1 MSEVRVI
8 SPRTGFKAIIVFAG
22 LLVADSRAFAQNFT
36 AGLADVY
43 DFMPDLALQ
52 DAFGGGLELK
62 GGFALAANASATY
75 DSNLFLAETNRESDV
90 VFSVTPMLTYT
101 TAPHGDPL
109 FSFSAS
115 YRPSYQVFA
124 NNSQFNSLNH
134 SANAILNFTKPRTR
148 IALYGSIREVSAS
161 DRIAG
166 GFIQGM
172 IYQYG
177 IRGSYQLAPRT
188 SISAGI
194 SSGGTSF
201 DTGGNGSDAYSA
213 NVSMMWDANER
224 WSVGP
229 SLRYSVATSDLTG
242 RREALALLG
251 RVSYQF
257 GERVALSAFGG
268 LEIKTDSRTSGTG
281 LRLTGGLTGSY
292 AIDERWTWS
301 GSIRYAT
308 IPSPTNTNYVV
319 NDATLSTA
327 ITRSLL
333 VGSVSGGLAYSFS
346 DYEAVGPV
354 LQSLDNENNL
364 RAFIAY
370 SRPLFSER
378 IGLQSSVSYALNRG
392 RRDWSQFT
400 ATVGIG
406 ITF

>member
-1 MSEVRVI
+1 MSGVRVI
-8 SPRTGFKAIIVFAG
+8 SPKTGFKAMIVFAG
-22 LLVADSRAFAQNFT
+22 LLAAHSKASAQDFT
-36 AGLADVY
+36 SALADVY
-43 DFMPDLALQ
+43 DFLPDLALQ
-52 DAFGGGLELK
+52 DAFGLGVELK
-62 GGFALAANASATY
+62 GGFGLAANASATY
-75 DSNLFLAETNRESDV
+75 NSNLFLAESNGEREV
-90 VFSVTPMLTYT
+90 VFSVSPLLTYT

-115 YRPSYQVFA
+115 YRPSYQIFA
-124 NNSQFNSLNH
+124 NNSQFNSFNH
-134 SANAILNFTKPRTR
+134 SANGILNFTKPRTR

-161 DRIAG
+161 DRLAG

-201 DTGGNGSDAYSA
+201 DTGGTGSDAFSA

-224 WSVGP
+224 WTVGP
-229 SLRYSVATSDLTG
+229 SLRYSVASTDLTG

-251 RVSYQF
+251 RVSYKL

-268 LEIKTDSRTSGTG
+268 LEIKTDSRTNGTG
-281 LRLTGGLTGSY
+281 LRVTGGLAGSY
-292 AIDERWTWS
+292 AIDERWTWT
-301 GSIRYAT
+301 GAVRYAA
-308 IPSPTNTNYVV
+308 IPSPTNANYVV
-319 NDATLSTA
+319 NDATVSTA

-333 VGSVSGGLAYSFS
+333 MGSVSGGLAYSFS

-354 LQSLDNENNL
+354 LQPLGNENNL
-364 RAFIAY
+364 RAFLAY
-370 SRPLFSER
+370 GRPLLSER
-378 IGLQSSVSYALNRG
+378 VGFQSSVSYALNRG
-392 RRDWSQFT
+392 RRDWSQFV

-406 ITF
+406 VTF